1 MNNFTFESYSQ
12 YLNQFIPEK
21 YKGYLE
27 ETELAKSI
35 EKEYNF
41 VNKRLENLKAAEKFR
56 ELCLIEGS
64 EIEDYRVRTI
74 SFSDF
79 YLIASIRFM
88 GMDVSKPFVEI
99 EFYNTSVE
107 NFISHFPEIK
117 TKLLLEFKIF
127 GSLHIN
133 VIMSHQ
139 YLDLF
144 AKLNPKLDKPIYSIK
159 LEDIYLKHKSAYNFN
174 LEKIDEISESDYKIY
189 ENEYKLFNL
198 ENPHLYSV
206 HTEPY
211 ETINE
216 KAKSD
221 FVFKIKVDG
230 NWAGLCIYTKESEFI
245 FFGYLVWDKI
255 IFKKYRGQNLSAAA
269 QDYAFQEFIPRE
281 NGFIFGYIDP
291 ENLGSIKTA
300 EKTGRE
306 SLVGF
311 YLI

>member
-1 MNNFTFESYSQ
+1 MNSFIIESYSQ
-12 YLNQFIPEK
+12 YLTQFIPIK
-21 YKGYLE
+21 YKGYLD
-27 ETELAKSI
+27 ETVLENCI
-35 EKEYNF
+35 QNEFDF
-41 VNKRLENLKAAEKFR
+41 VNKRLENIKAAEKFR

-64 EIEDYRVRTI
+64 EITDYRVRTI

-88 GMDVSKPFVEI
+88 GLDVSKPFVEI
-99 EFYNTSVE
+99 EFYNTTVE
-107 NFISHFPEIK
+107 NFIFHFPEIK
-117 TKLLLEFKIF
+117 TKLLHEFKVF
-127 GSLHIN
+127 GTIHIN

-139 YLDLF
+139 YMDSF
-144 AKLNPKLDKPIYSIK
+144 SKLNPKLDKPIYSIK
-159 LEDIYLKHKSAYNFN
+159 LEDIYLKHKSAYSFN

-206 HTEPY
+206 HAEPY
-211 ETINE
+211 ETING

-221 FVFKIKVDG
+221 FVFKIIVDG
-230 NWAGLCIYTKESEFI
+230 QWAGLCIYTKESEYI
-245 FFGYLVWDKI
+245 FSGYLVWDKI
-255 IFKKYRGQNLSAAA
+255 IFKKYRGQNLSAYA
-269 QDYAFQEFIPRE
+269 QDYAFQEYIPRDI
-281 NGFIFGYIDP
+281 GFLFGYIDP

-311 YLI
+311 YSI